1 MEKPLV
7 LAIED
12 FKKNLSDLINNSTIP
27 LSVVA
32 DILASLIP
40 AVQSAAEQQYKVA
53 LEEYNKQLQS
63 AEDGEK
69 EIMDDGTIVE

>member
-7 LAIED
+7 LVIEE
-12 FKKNLSDLINNSTIP
+12 FKKDLSDLVNNSTIP
-27 LSVVA
+27 FSVIA
-32 DILASLIP
+32 DILSSLIP

-63 AEDGEK
+63 AGDDETIDDGE
-69 EIMDDGTIVE
+69 IVE

>member
-12 FKKNLSDLINNSTIP
+12 FKKNLSDLVNNSTIP

-53 LEEYNKQLQS
+53 WEEYRKQLQS
-63 AEDGEK
+63 AEDGEN